1 MIIFFFF
8 SSRRRHT
15 RCALVT
21 GVQTCALP
29 ILMIVIQIAL
39 SIALILA
46 MRTLNWPTTFQAA
59 GPAIALSLAL
69 GLASV
74 LKARLLGRL
83 LGAPVSGWRWP
94 LVWAAAGATVVGSAF
109 TFLPR
114 SYEWAELI
122 FGIPFILGVFGI
134 ILWTRGFTHE
144 DRVLF
149 RMKAGE
155 EPSLPIPGP
164 LPRDR

>member
-1 MIIFFFF
+1 MI
-8 SSRRRHT
+8 S
-15 RCALVT
+15 V
-21 GVQTCALP
+21 
-29 ILMIVIQIAL
+29 LMIAVEVAL

-46 MRTLNWPTTFQAA
+46 LRSMEWPTIYQAT

-94 LVWAAAGATVVGSAF
+94 LVWAAAGATVVGALF
-109 TFLPR
+109 TFLPQ
-114 SYEWAELI
+114 SFEWAELI
-122 FGIPFILGVFGI
+122 FGIPAILGVFGI

-149 RMKAGE
+149 RMKGDE
-155 EPSLPIPGP
+155 EPSLPTPRP
-164 LPRDR
+164 LPRDH